1 MYREVATRVE
11 LVEYG
16 VYSLQG
22 TKTNQKWGVD
32 GVGGVTVE
40 SVDRSVERECWLSQC
55 SWLVDG

>member
-22 TKTNQKWGVD
+22 TKTNQMGWMGC
-32 GVGGVTVE
+32 GGGVTVE